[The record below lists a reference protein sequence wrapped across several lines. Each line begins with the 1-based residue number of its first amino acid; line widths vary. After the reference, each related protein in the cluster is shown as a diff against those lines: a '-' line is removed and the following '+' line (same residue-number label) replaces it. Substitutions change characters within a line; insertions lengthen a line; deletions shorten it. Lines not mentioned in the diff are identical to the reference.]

1 MKKLVLALAVVSILL
16 SCKKET
22 TEIFKADG
30 FWRGNIYL
38 LHLVVVNK
46 DNAKSRIYIQPPYGD
61 TSAAPFKYDGVYE
74 VQGNSFRATYYEGD
88 SAVAALESD
97 RTAPGKIWGR
107 GYILQSGL
115 QFELTKEKD

>member
-1 MKKLVLALAVVSILL
+1 MKKLVLALAVASMLL

-22 TEIFKADG
+22 TESFKAEG

-46 DNAKSRIYIQPPYGD
+46 ENGKSRIYVGSSYGD
-61 TSAAPFKYDGVYE
+61 TATASQKYDGVYE
-74 VQGNSFRATYYEGD
+74 VKGSSFIATYYDGD

-97 RTAPGKIWGR
+97 KTAPGKIWGR

-115 QFELTKEKD
+115 QFELTKDQD